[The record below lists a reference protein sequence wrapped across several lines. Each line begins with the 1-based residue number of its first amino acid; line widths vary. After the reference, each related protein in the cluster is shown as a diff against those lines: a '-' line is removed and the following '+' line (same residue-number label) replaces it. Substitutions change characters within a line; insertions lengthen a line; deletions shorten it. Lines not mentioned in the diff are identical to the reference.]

1 MTKNPYRVHV
11 VHNEYDKVAQI
22 QVACGGVNVGNGSN
36 CISWQKGQTEWKE
49 YALTHHMRAMG
60 QAATMADG
68 SILLLGGQVDPNCM
82 GKSARAEGNCT
93 GWATDQTVE
102 RVTPGKSEVVFSIK
116 HGDNKNGCAVQPVP
130 GGEVVLLG
138 GGACFF
144 CRGSPHAHVERY
156 DQTGHLGSLPD
167 LLTPRWENKP
177 NTLLLLTKKVRACL
191 WLFLRP
197 HWQAGAP
204 GGRGQHGPKME
215 ASGSGSTNSHYP
227 TPRICDSVLLHPFP
241 KCPCHCLTKPCVPCP
256 TTYMT

>member
-1 MTKNPYRVHV
+1 MTKNHYRGHV

-167 LLTPRWENKP
+167 LLTPRWEDKS
-177 NTLLLLTKKVRACL
+177 NTFVDQQGTSMPVA
-191 WLFLRP
+191 F
-197 HWQAGAP
+197 
-204 GGRGQHGPKME
+204 
-215 ASGSGSTNSHYP
+215 SP
-227 TPRICDSVLLHPFP
+227 TPLASRCSWWPGAAWASDGSQWIRFHKLPLSNS
-241 KCPCHCLTKPCVPCP
+241 
-256 TTYMT
+256 